1 MNLDL
6 IDFLAVWCH
15 LLLFIEHKCDSLYH
29 YNLWFLFAYYH
40 KRNGETKRLK
50 AVSSSR
56 PLSAIL
62 TQVGHY
68 TCRTEAR
75 KEGEKEMLTSGT
87 KTVPDITSL
96 SYKYKYQQLYVTT
109 TQHSFY
115 LCFILTFYYKSWD
128 IFTSNKHLLQML
140 HKSIN
145 CDCDHYSHTWWG
157 FMTSTKVT
165 LEI

>member
-6 IDFLAVWCH
+6 IDFLAVLAVIFSC
-15 LLLFIEHKCDSLYH
+15 LSGTSVIH
-29 YNLWFLFAYYH
+29 YDLWFLFACYH
-40 KRNGETKRLK
+40 KRNVETKRLK

-68 TCRTEAR
+68 IRVGR
-75 KEGEKEMLTSGT
+75 RQEKKAKKKCWHRT

-96 SYKYKYQQLYVTT
+96 SYKYKYQQIRDNNATWLL
-109 TQHSFY
+109 F
-115 LCFILTFYYKSWD
+115 TFYWHFIKSWD
-128 IFTSNKHLLQML
+128 IFTAFTHLLQLL

-145 CDCDHYSHTWWG
+145 WNCDHQSHTWRG